1 MGRKSQLAQTF
12 VAALS
17 TGMRIA
23 EMSGTASLTE
33 ALFRYSPGGT
43 TMRWKISRHG
53 HDPRQVDLL
62 AAIAL
67 VIVIVAAYRYFEGHP
82 EPPSTSAF
90 IVPSQSTH
98 W

>member
-1 MGRKSQLAQTF
+1 MPRLPREELRR
-12 VAALS
+12 LS
-17 TGMRIA
+17 RIVLLLPR
-23 EMSGTASLTE
+23 EE
-33 ALFRYSPGGT
+33 T

-67 VIVIVAAYRYFEGHP
+67 VIIIVSACSYFGSSP
-82 EPPSTSAF
+82 KPPDRAAF
-90 IVPSQSTH
+90 IVPSQSVR